1 LKTKAMK
8 TIIKITGQIQGNFRL
23 LTHLQRDAEKVEH
36 FFTDHILTFR
46 TKREAVKA
54 LRQANKRLRSLEP
67 DFYRE
72 GVRYFPGWQLL
83 YDASKAEII

>member
-1 LKTKAMK
+1 MIPLDLRQNPFFFAETNSAML
-8 TIIKITGQIQGNFRL
+8 I
-23 LTHLQRDAEKVEH
+23 
-36 FFTDHILTFR
+36 TDHILTFR